1 MSTLSSVLAAEA
13 PLPAVAGPGG
23 VRALCAALAEV
34 ALVVDADG
42 RFLEATLHPEFPAA
56 LTGQSLHDLF
66 ARDDADLFVARVR
79 EALREGCT
87 VRVERALRMGGEEVH
102 FAVAAFPLN
111 AHAAVW
117 TARDV
122 TARRL
127 AEAELREAGLRLRE
141 QNDALLRLAKSDALQ
156 RGDLDGALWE
166 ITETAAEVLGVE
178 RASVWLYNS
187 DRSVLRCADRYER
200 SPDHHVSG
208 STITSE
214 AYPDYF
220 AALAAERILA
230 ADEAQTDPRTCEFGP
245 LLEKLGITSMLDA
258 RIWLEGEMVGVV
270 CQEHVGHARRWTPDE
285 QTFAASVADMISL
298 AMASRERKRMEEE
311 LQRSNQELEQF
322 AYVASHDLQEPLRM
336 VSGYTQLLARRY
348 SEKLDDDA
356 REFIGYAVDGVTR
369 MQRLINDL
377 LAYSRV
383 GRKQRAFEPVDCAA
397 LLGRVCSDLQVAL
410 EESGAEVTH
419 EGLPTLSGDPVQ
431 LGQLFQN
438 LVGNAVKFH
447 GQAPPRVHVSAERR
461 EGGWL
466 FSVRDNGIGIEP
478 QYADRIFVIF
488 QRLHGRGEYPGT
500 GIGLAVCKKIVER
513 HGGRIWVESEPG
525 SGSTFRF
532 TLPDT
537 HGD

>member
-1 MSTLSSVLAAEA
+1 MPALSHVLEEETFVPTLVGPEEGRARYAAMTQ
-13 PLPAVAGPGG
+13 
-23 VRALCAALAEV
+23 V
-34 ALVVDADG
+34 ALLVDAEG
-42 RFLEATLHPEFPAA
+42 RCLETTLHPALPVPLAGRTLHELFP
-56 LTGQSLHDLF
+56 
-66 ARDDADLFVARVR
+66 REDADLFVAHIR
-79 EALREGCT
+79 EALAEGRT
-87 VRVERALRMGGEEVH
+87 TRVERALRVGNEEMH
-102 FAVAAFPLN
+102 FAVAAFPLHE
-111 AHAAVW
+111 HAAIW

-122 TARRL
+122 TARRRG
-127 AEAELREAGLRLRE
+127 EAELREAGLRLRE
-141 QNDALLRLAKSDALQ
+141 QNDALLALAKSDALQ

-178 RASVWLYNS
+178 RASVWLYNA
-187 DRSVLRCADRYER
+187 DRSVLRCADRYEQT
-200 SPDHHVSG
+200 PGHHVSG
-208 STITSE
+208 SAITSE

-230 ADEAQTDPRTCEFGP
+230 AEEAQTDPRTCEFGP
-245 LLEKLGITSMLDA
+245 LLQKLGITSMLDA
-258 RIWLEGEMVGVV
+258 RIWLDGEMVGVV
-270 CQEHVGHARRWTPDE
+270 CQEHVGPARPWTPDE
-285 QTFAASVADMISL
+285 QTFSASVADMISL
-298 AMASRERKRMEEE
+298 AMASRERKRIEEE

-336 VSGYTQLLARRY
+336 VAGYTQLLARRY
-348 SEKLDDDA
+348 AGSLDDDA

-383 GRKQRAFEPVDCAA
+383 GRKQRTLEAVDCGC
-397 LLGRVCSDLQVAL
+397 LVERVCSDLQVAL
-410 EESGAEVTH
+410 EESGAAVTH
-419 EGLPTLSGDPVQ
+419 AGLPTLHADPVQ

-438 LVGNAVKFH
+438 LVGNAVKFR
-447 GQAPPRVHVSAERR
+447 GSVAPHVHVSAERH
-461 EGGWL
+461 EGEWL

-478 QYADRIFVIF
+478 QYAERIFVIF

-525 SGSTFRF
+525 NGCDFRF